1 MKKWFNKMKQQWQQ
15 LWHIFLLQGFLFFVG
30 IYLTSLGIAIYA
42 PTSTGASQIDF
53 TIFAL
58 LALMYGNYANGHLQD
73 TVLTAHYA
81 LALWMYFLI
90 LVFFTIIFMLIV
102 NIKAY
107 RNTKDR
113 QIWVKF
119 TIMILGDLVLAWLL
133 PLLIHFNWQY
143 IISAVRIQQWA
154 ESSGGIAAWLF
165 LGGFSLYCLG
175 LAIWIYSKTWY
186 GPYNHICEAFIK
198 LTKLKY
204 PVARILLDVMM
215 VIPGFIFWVFLPL
228 NNDKWN
234 FLFTNFSFGTMA
246 FIFIS
251 GPYVNV
257 FKKILAKFLKI
268 DLWKANIL
276 ARNNNV

>member
-1 MKKWFNKMKQQWQQ
+1 MKKLFTKIKWQWQH
-15 LWHIFLLQGFLFFVG
+15 LWHIFLLQGFLVFIG

-53 TIFAL
+53 TVFAL
-58 LALMYGNYANGHLQD
+58 LALMYGNYGNGHLHD

-81 LALWMYFLI
+81 VVLWLYYLVLI
-90 LVFFTIIFMLIV
+90 LFTIIFMLIT

-107 RNTKDR
+107 QKTKDR
-113 QIWVKF
+113 EIWVKF
-119 TIMILGDLVLAWLL
+119 GIMIIGDLFLAWLL
-133 PLLIHFNWQY
+133 PLLIHFNWKY
-143 IISAVRIQQWA
+143 IISADAIQQWA

-165 LGGFSLYCLG
+165 LGGFSLYCIG
-175 LAIWIYSKTWY
+175 IAIWIFSKTLY
-186 GPYNHICEAFIK
+186 GPYNDICEAFIK

-215 VIPGFIFWVFLPL
+215 VIPGFIFWLFLPL

-234 FLFTNFSFGTMA
+234 FLFTNFSFGTVA
-246 FIFIS
+246 FVFIS

-257 FKKILAKFLKI
+257 VKKVLAKFIKI

-276 ARNNNV
+276 AKQRND